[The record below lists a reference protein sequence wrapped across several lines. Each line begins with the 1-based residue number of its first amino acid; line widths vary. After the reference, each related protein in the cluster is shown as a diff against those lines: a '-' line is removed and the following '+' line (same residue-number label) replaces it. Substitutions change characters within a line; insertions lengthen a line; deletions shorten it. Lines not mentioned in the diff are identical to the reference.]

1 MHEWNEQAWIVYF
14 LCDKDVTD
22 TWVRMLN
29 DDIPSACPE
38 QVLTL
43 WQSLLQMT
51 DNQVVSA
58 LFQYVD
64 KSSQIKTK
72 VVLFTREDEGLLAC
86 NGISST
92 NLVTLTWDEMIDFL
106 NWWSNL
112 TPPDIPLTGVPQV
125 YSKVFCCATNVKTVH
140 LFTETHD
147 MVSNTNIR
155 LAQFNLMCKA
165 AEYQASKRDKSLLQ

>member
-1 MHEWNEQAWIVYF
+1 MHEWNEPAWVVYF

-22 TWVRMLN
+22 TWKRWAN
-29 DDIPSACPE
+29 DDIPSVNEE

-51 DNQVVSA
+51 DNQLVSV

-64 KSSQIKTK
+64 KSGQVKTK
-72 VVLFTREDEGLLAC
+72 VVLFTREDNELLAC
-86 NGISST
+86 NGVGSD
-92 NLVTLTWDEMIDFL
+92 NLVQVGWDEMIDFL

-112 TPPDIPLTGVPQV
+112 SPPDIPLTSVPAV
-125 YSKVFCCATNVKTVH
+125 YRKVFCCPTNVKSIH

-147 MVSNTNIR
+147 MVSNTNLR

-165 AEYQASKRDKSLLQ
+165 AEYQQSTTGKSPPQ